1 MIPKKIHYVWVG
13 GKEKPKDIK
22 RCIDTWK
29 GHLSD
34 YEIIEWNETNF
45 DINAH
50 PFARAAYDAKK
61 WAFVSDYIRASVIY
75 EHGGIYLDTD
85 VLILDNFDDFLNNKA
100 FVGFENPDHPF
111 TAVFGAEAGH
121 PLVKDMLL
129 YYDNLDNYSFEFN
142 CNNTISVSDI
152 LINRYNCKTGNGFQ
166 VLESGIAVYPDT
178 VLCNPSKN
186 SVAIHVFTGTWLDE
200 KKPIARKINAFLK
213 LRVTSKTKASLFRK
227 FIMRVK

>member
-29 GHLSD
+29 GHLRD

-50 PFARAAYDAKK
+50 PFARSAYDAKK

-85 VLILDNFDDFLNNKA
+85 VLILDNFDNFLNNKA

-129 YYDNLDNYSFEFN
+129 YYDNLDNYSFEFK

-200 KKPIARKINAFLK
+200 KKPLARKINAFLK

>member
-50 PFARAAYDAKK
+50 PFVRAAYDAKK

-129 YYDNLDNYSFEFN
+129 YYDNLDNYSFE

-200 KKPIARKINAFLK
+200 KKPLARKINAFLK
-213 LRVTSKTKASLFRK
+213 LRVTNKTKASLFRK